1 MNDASGVPSG
11 ASASESDAKNH
22 RAAELNRTRFAAEGT
37 FVVSLGS
44 APGSGTTTLLVRTL
58 EALKARGQTLAV
70 IAGDQPATLGAVP
83 ADVSSTGADRRL
95 DAEAIAQALVTHP
108 APLGGTLFIERGQ
121 APELDLGEAKRV
133 VVTAVSERSELS
145 IKDRDVFAAADAV
158 LVNKIDLVSTLGFDA
173 VALERNVRSVNP
185 TARVFQVSGRTGAGF
200 DAWVSWL
207 EESRTREFTAMASP
221 V

>member
-1 MNDASGVPSG
+1 MSDNSPVPP
-11 ASASESDAKNH
+11 SEPEAKNH

-44 APGSGTTTLLVRTL
+44 SPGSGTTTLLVRTL

-83 ADVSSTGADRRL
+83 ADVATTAATASREL

-108 APLGGTLFIERGQ
+108 APLGGTLFIERGE
-121 APELDLGEAKRV
+121 APGLDLGEAKRV
-133 VVTAVSERSELS
+133 VITAVSERSELS

-158 LVNKIDLVSTLGFDA
+158 VLNKIDLVSTLGFDA

-185 TARVFQVSGRTGAGF
+185 TARVFQVSGRTGAGL

>member
-1 MNDASGVPSG
+1 
-11 ASASESDAKNH
+11 
-22 RAAELNRTRFAAEGT
+22 
-37 FVVSLGS
+37 
-44 APGSGTTTLLVRTL
+44 
-58 EALKARGQTLAV
+58 
-70 IAGDQPATLGAVP
+70 
-83 ADVSSTGADRRL
+83 
-95 DAEAIAQALVTHP
+95 AEAIAQALVTHP
-108 APLGGTLFIERGQ
+108 APLGGTLFIERGE
-121 APELDLGEAKRV
+121 APDLDLGEAKRV

-158 LVNKIDLVSTLGFDA
+158 VLNKIDLVSTLGFDA

-185 TARVFQVSGRTGAGF
+185 TARVFQVSGRTGAGL

>member
-1 MNDASGVPSG
+1 MSDASPVPP
-11 ASASESDAKNH
+11 SAPEAKNH

-70 IAGDQPATLGAVP
+70 IAADQPATLGAVP
-83 ADVSSTGADRRL
+83 ADVATTAASRAL

-108 APLGGTLFIERGQ
+108 APVGGTLFIERGE
-121 APELDLGEAKRV
+121 APGLDLGEAKRV

-158 LVNKIDLVSTLGFDA
+158 LVNT
-173 VALERNVRSVNP
+173 AL
-185 TARVFQVSGRTGAGF
+185 A
-200 DAWVSWL
+200 DAWDHA
-207 EESRTREFTAMASP
+207 AMAQAFALAVTAGRLAYLAGLGPERDTAAASSP
-221 V
+221 LTGFLE